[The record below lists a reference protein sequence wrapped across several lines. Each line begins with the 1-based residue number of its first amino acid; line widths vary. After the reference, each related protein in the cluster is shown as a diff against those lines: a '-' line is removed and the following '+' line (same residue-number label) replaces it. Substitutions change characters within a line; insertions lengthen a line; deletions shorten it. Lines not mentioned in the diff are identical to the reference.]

1 MMFGSKQVLL
11 KDGTPVN
18 VRLMTREDGDA
29 LYEFFRNLSD
39 EMLLYVR
46 HNVRDPQ
53 VLHQWVRELDYRRV
67 LPLLA
72 WVGDHIAADVTLH
85 LIPHGWKRHI
95 GEVRTVVSPKYQNKG
110 LATVM
115 LNELVALASEIGL
128 EKLWAE
134 IPLDSPGAIRAF
146 RNAGFGC
153 KAVIEGLV
161 KDIHQRNVDILI
173 MICDVTAHYDPR
185 WGVLKSLEPL

>member
-1 MMFGSKQVLL
+1 MFGKKEVLL

-29 LYEFFRNLSD
+29 LYRFFHNLTDD
-39 EMLLYVR
+39 ELLYVR
-46 HNVRDPQ
+46 HNVRDPHVVQ
-53 VLHQWVRELDYRRV
+53 QWVNNLDYRRV

-72 WVGDHIAADVTLH
+72 WVKNEIVADVTLH

-110 LATVM
+110 LATLM

-134 IPLDSPGAIRAF
+134 IPLDSPAAIRAF

-173 MICDVTAHYDPR
+173 MVCDVTAYYDPR
-185 WGVLKSLEPL
+185 WGTIKSLEPL